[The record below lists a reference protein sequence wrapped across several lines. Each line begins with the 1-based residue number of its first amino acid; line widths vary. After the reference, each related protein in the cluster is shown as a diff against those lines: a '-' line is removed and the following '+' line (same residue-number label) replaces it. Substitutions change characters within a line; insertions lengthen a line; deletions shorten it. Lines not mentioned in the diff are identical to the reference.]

1 MKHLLQKLGKKF
13 HSQDGKFLQNL
24 GWLGISGG
32 VNRLTRLLTTI
43 VLARF
48 LTQYDYGLAAIV
60 LTTNEFVRVFTR
72 NGIGIKLIQVDED
85 NLESLAQ
92 SAYWLNWVIFTG
104 LFIIQCIAAFP
115 IAWIYGDQQLI
126 LPICIMGL
134 GLLLVPHGLVQ
145 VFLIRRENR
154 LKLLS
159 IVQMIQIST
168 DNILS
173 LIFAI
178 AGWGMWAIV
187 LPKILVSPIWVIFM
201 LKNHSWRPKLKFTNK
216 NWRELIRYGRS
227 VLGVELLNTLRNNL
241 DYLIVGRFLSIEAL
255 GIYYFAFNAGLGISL
270 GIINS
275 LKLAL
280 LPHLCGARANIQE
293 FKSRYINS
301 LKTIAMI
308 IIPMVLLQ
316 SSLAPIYVPIVFGE
330 KWIVAIPVL
339 ILICLSAIPR
349 PFADSASQL
358 LLAADKPEIDL
369 KWNILFTLVFA
380 IALFLGVHWQSQ
392 GVATSVLIAHGIFMP
407 LFTIWTTRYVF
418 NILSKSSAST
428 KPRLQ
433 Q

>member
-1 MKHLLQKLGKKF
+1 MKNLVQKLRKKF
-13 HSQDGKFLQNL
+13 LSQDGKFLQNL
-24 GWLGISGG
+24 GWLGISGA

-60 LTTNEFVRVFTR
+60 LTTNEFVRVFTQ
-72 NGIGIKLIQVDED
+72 NGIGIKLIQADEEKV
-85 NLESLAQ
+85 ESLAQ
-92 SAYWLNWVIFTG
+92 SAYWLNWMIFTG
-104 LFIIQCIAAFP
+104 LFFVQCIAAFP
-115 IAWIYGDQQLI
+115 IAFIYGDQQLI
-126 LPICIMGL
+126 LPICVMGL

-154 LKLLS
+154 LRILS
-159 IVQMIQIST
+159 IVQMVQIST

-178 AGWGMWAIV
+178 AGFGMWSIV

-201 LKNHSWRPKLKFTNK
+201 LRNHSWRPKCKFTN
-216 NWRELIRYGRS
+216 NHWRELIRYGRA

-255 GIYYFAFNAGLGISL
+255 GVYYFAFNAGLGISL
-270 GIINS
+270 GIIKS

-280 LPHLCGARANIQE
+280 LPHLCSVRTNIRE
-293 FKSRYINS
+293 FKTRYLNS

-316 SSLAPIYVPIVFGE
+316 SAFAPFYVPIVFGE

-358 LLAADKPEIDL
+358 LLAVDKPEIDL
-369 KWNILFTLVFA
+369 KWNLLFTVVFA
-380 IALFLGVHWQSQ
+380 IALSIGVHWQSQ
-392 GVATSVLIAHGIFMP
+392 GVAASVLITHGVFMP
-407 LFTIWTTRYVF
+407 LFTIWATRYVF
-418 NILSKSSAST
+418 RQRAKMSNG
-428 KPRLQ
+428 
-433 Q
+433 

>member
-1 MKHLLQKLGKKF
+1 MKHLWQKLGKKF
-13 HSQDGKFLQNL
+13 RSQDSKFLQNL

-60 LTTNEFVRVFTR
+60 ITTNEFVRVFTR
-72 NGIGIKLIQVDED
+72 NGIGIKLIQADEA

-92 SAYWLNWVIFTG
+92 SAYWLNWLIFTG
-104 LFIIQCIAAFP
+104 LFIIQCLAAFP

-126 LPICIMGL
+126 LPICVMGL

-154 LKLLS
+154 LKILS
-159 IVQMIQIST
+159 LVQMIQIST

-201 LKNHSWRPKLKFTNK
+201 LKNHSWRPKWQFTNK

-280 LPHLCGARANIQE
+280 LPHLCDARANIQE

-330 KWIVAIPVL
+330 KWIAAIPVL

-369 KWNILFTLVFA
+369 RWNILFTLVFA
-380 IALFLGVHWQSQ
+380 IALFCGVHWQSQ

-407 LFTIWTTRYVF
+407 LFTIWATRYVF
-418 NILSKSSAST
+418 NLLSISSWHWDTPT
-428 KPRLQ
+428 K
-433 Q
+433 